1 MNQIVPVE
9 IDKNELL
16 KLLKNHLSISV
27 SADRDWGDFYPD
39 DSKEFI
45 TLNNILT
52 ENRKER
58 FLEILKNRLS
68 ISIQEEEI
76 PPYYE
81 QNGYVELRVSLSWKM
96 NEKQVEIASDMTR
109 IYLEK

>member
-45 TLNNILT
+45 TLNISLNWFD
-52 ENRKER
+52 EEKKES
-58 FLEILKNRLS
+58 IVLS
-68 ISIQEEEI
+68 SE
-76 PPYYE
+76 
-81 QNGYVELRVSLSWKM
+81 RVT
-96 NEKQVEIASDMTR
+96 V
-109 IYLEK
+109 